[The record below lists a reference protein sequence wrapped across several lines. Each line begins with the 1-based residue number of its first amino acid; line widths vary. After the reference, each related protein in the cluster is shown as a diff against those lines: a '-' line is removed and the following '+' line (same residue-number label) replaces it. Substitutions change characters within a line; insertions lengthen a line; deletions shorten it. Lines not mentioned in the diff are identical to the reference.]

1 MKNYSKVEPEKPKPT
16 NVIIDNSCT
25 MTIERKDIIIDKNS
39 EYVLKNKVRKF
50 FNCEKKNIKYLELY
64 ELMLK
69 YLIEKKL
76 VIGNYFLVNEQLEN
90 LIKINQC
97 TIIHIDQLD
106 NILTYF
112 VDLIKTT

>member
-1 MKNYSKVEPEKPKPT
+1 
-16 NVIIDNSCT
+16 
-25 MTIERKDIIIDKNS
+25 
-39 EYVLKNKVRKF
+39 
-50 FNCEKKNIKYLELY
+50 
-64 ELMLK
+64 
-69 YLIEKKL
+69 
-76 VIGNYFLVNEQLEN
+76 LEN